1 MSKNDLAPGSKA
13 QLIQRILGRK
23 TGQTASNGRM
33 AEQSTSRQG
42 APSHIPES
50 YTRFD
55 RHPGYEKMLVP
66 KAMADRMGVRNP
78 FFAATMV
85 WPLRTPVSTGA
96 TI

>member
-23 TGQTASNGRM
+23 TGQAASDGRM
-33 AEQSTSRQG
+33 AEQSATRQ
-42 APSHIPES
+42 AAASHIPES
-50 YTRFD
+50 FTRFD

-78 FFAATMV
+78 FFRSHDGV
-85 WPLRTPVSTGA
+85 
-96 TI
+96 